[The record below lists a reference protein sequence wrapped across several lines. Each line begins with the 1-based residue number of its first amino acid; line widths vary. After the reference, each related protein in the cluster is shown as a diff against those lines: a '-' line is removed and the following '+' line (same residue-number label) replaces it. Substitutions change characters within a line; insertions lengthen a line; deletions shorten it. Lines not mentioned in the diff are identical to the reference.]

1 MEDFLKKFVELIEG
15 FITVIKELVSGIRKY
30 NDEN

>member
-1 MEDFLKKFVELIEG
+1 MEDFLKKFVEMIEG
-15 FITVIKELVSGIRKY
+15 FIKIIKDLVAGIRKY